1 MRQTSLVIRLS
12 LALAGI
18 VALAALTMVSSYW
31 ISDRSDSDAY
41 AINLAGSLRMH
52 TYRLAYLAQ
61 RDPQP
66 ETAIGQTRQQ
76 IARIWDHP
84 IFDQL
89 SQDQQTLAQ
98 SYQAAKNHWQT
109 VEPLLIEGNDEP
121 AQLQLVLDEQVRRLE
136 ALVSQVQKHAENNAR
151 QLRLVQV
158 VALFAILSLASLV
171 VYWLH
176 RRVQQPLS
184 ELTRMAQRVSQGK
197 YDRRL
202 QVRQNDELG
211 ILAQTFNQMSGAIAR
226 MHQNMEEEINTKTQA
241 LQRSNTTLQFLYD
254 TAKTIIEQEPG
265 QLNYQPIINQ
275 LIQLVEADDIELCL
289 ITDTGNTPYKQLKPE
304 QSVHDVCVM
313 RNCSDCLSGELLENA
328 QQTDLPDPVF
338 RYSFPLVR
346 EQAHYGVLVCCMGEG
361 CTLELWQQQL
371 LQSVADQ
378 LALSLSLQAQEEQGR
393 RLSLAQERT
402 VIARELHDSLAQALS
417 YLKIQVTRLDRA
429 LDKDD
434 RDTMTDVSRE
444 LREGLGSAYQQL
456 RELLT
461 TFRLKVDGPGFLG
474 ALQSSVKQLSA
485 QSDLDIQLDYR
496 IASLPLTPNEEIHL
510 LQIVREAA
518 QNAIH
523 HSEGRTLVIQLQQDE
538 RKQVSVSIEDDGKGM
553 PEDPSKLNHYGLAIM
568 QERSKNLDGQLSIR
582 NRPQGGVGIYFV
594 FMPDC
599 LKQQQVFARQA

>member
-18 VALAALTMVSSYW
+18 VALAVVTMVTSYW
-31 ISDRSDSDAY
+31 ISNSSDKDAY
-41 AINLAGSLRMH
+41 AINLAGSLRMQ
-52 TYRLAYLAQ
+52 TYRMAYLAQ
-61 RDPQP
+61 QDKSGELLKQ
-66 ETAIGQTRQQ
+66 AQNQTLNS
-76 IARIWDHP
+76 WNNP
-84 IFDQL
+84 IL
-89 SQDQQTLAQ
+89 SRLAQNQEVLAQ
-98 SYQAAKNHWQT
+98 SYQAAKTHWHT
-109 VEPLLIEGNDEP
+109 VESKLMEGAFEP
-121 AQLQLVLDEQVRRLE
+121 AQLQPLLDEQIRRLE
-136 ALVSQVQKHAENNAR
+136 AFVSRVQEHAEDNAR

-176 RRVQQPLS
+176 RRVQRPLS
-184 ELTRMAQRVSQGK
+184 EMTRMAERVSQGK

-211 ILAQTFNQMSGAIAR
+211 ILAGTFNQMSHAIAR

-254 TAKTIIEQEPG
+254 TAKAIIEQEPG
-265 QLNYQPIINQ
+265 KLDYQPIINQ

-289 ITDTGNTPYKQLKPE
+289 ITDTGNTPYVQIKPE
-304 QSVHDVCVM
+304 QSVHDVCVI
-313 RNCSDCLSGELLENA
+313 RNCSDCLSGDLLKDA
-328 QQTDLPDPVF
+328 QQTGLSDPVF

-346 EQAHYGVLVCCMGEG
+346 EQTHYGVLVCRMGEG

-429 LDKDD
+429 LDKND
-434 RDTMTDVSRE
+434 RTTLTDVSRE

-474 ALQSSVKQLSA
+474 ALQTSVKQLSA

-496 IASLPLTPNEEIHL
+496 IESLPLTPNEEIHL

-523 HSEGRTLVIQLQQDE
+523 HSEGKTLVIQLLQNEQ
-538 RKQVSVSIEDDGKGM
+538 KQVSVSIEDDGKGM
-553 PEDPSKLNHYGLAIM
+553 PEDPGKLNHYGLAIM
-568 QERSKNLDGQLSIR
+568 QERSKNLDGQLSIA
-582 NRPQGGVGIYFV
+582 NRPQGGVGVYFA
-594 FMPDC
+594 FTPNC
-599 LKQQQVFARQA
+599 LKQRQVFVRQA